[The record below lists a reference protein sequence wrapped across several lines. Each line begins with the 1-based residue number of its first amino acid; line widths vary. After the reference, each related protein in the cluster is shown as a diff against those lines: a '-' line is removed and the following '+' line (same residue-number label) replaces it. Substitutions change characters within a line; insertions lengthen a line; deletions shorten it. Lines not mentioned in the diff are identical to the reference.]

1 MRKRCLHG
9 TWNGFS
15 RCRRCCCFF
24 CFVFFSLCFLSF
36 TTSLWVTLSFP
47 ECLRSVWDFFF
58 FSSLFIYSSSFDL
71 TLIWSVY
78 ITLLPP
84 PTEATLELL
93 LQHKKK
99 RPKKK
104 KHLEHFYFGETSQ
117 LSVSHFQNR
126 VRERYRRIIVR
137 SDNVS
142 AFLRLDQ
149 CFESS
154 YENIVPLSVS
164 MECFLTA

>member
-1 MRKRCLHG
+1 MEWLFTLSSLLLFFLFRFFFPLFSFFHHLIVSHVE
-9 TWNGFS
+9 FS
-15 RCRRCCCFF
+15 RMF
-24 CFVFFSLCFLSF
+24 
-36 TTSLWVTLSFP
+36 
-47 ECLRSVWDFFF
+47 EICLRFFF

>member
-1 MRKRCLHG
+1 MAFHVVVVVVVFFVSFFYPLFSFFHHLIVSHVE
-9 TWNGFS
+9 FS
-15 RCRRCCCFF
+15 RMF
-24 CFVFFSLCFLSF
+24 
-36 TTSLWVTLSFP
+36 
-47 ECLRSVWDFFF
+47 EICLRFFF
-58 FSSLFIYSSSFDL
+58 FPAYLSIPLH
-71 TLIWSVY
+71 LIWLWFDRC
-78 ITLLPP
+78 TLHCCHHRRRRLWSFFYS
-84 PTEATLELL
+84 T
-93 LQHKKK
+93 KKK
-99 RPKKK
+99 DRKK

>member
-1 MRKRCLHG
+1 MAFHVVVVVVV
-9 TWNGFS
+9 
-15 RCRRCCCFF
+15 FF
-24 CFVFFSLCFLSF
+24 VSFFFPFVFFLSPPHCE
-36 TTSLWVTLSFP
+36 SRWVFP
-47 ECLRSVWDFFF
+47 NVWDLFEIFFF

>member
-1 MRKRCLHG
+1 MAFHVVVVVVV
-9 TWNGFS
+9 
-15 RCRRCCCFF
+15 FF
-24 CFVFFSLCFLSF
+24 VSFFFPFVFFLSPPHCE
-36 TTSLWVTLSFP
+36 SRWVFP
-47 ECLRSVWDFFF
+47 NVWDLFEIFF

>member
-1 MRKRCLHG
+1 MEWLF
-9 TWNGFS
+9 TLS
-15 RCRRCCCFF
+15 SLLLFF
-24 CFVFFSLCFLSF
+24 LFRFFFPFVFFLSPPHCE
-36 TTSLWVTLSFP
+36 SRWVFP
-47 ECLRSVWDFFF
+47 NVWDLFEIFFF
-58 FSSLFIYSSSFDL
+58 FPAYLSIPLH
-71 TLIWSVY
+71 LIWLWFDRC
-78 ITLLPP
+78 TLHCCHHRRRRLWSFFYS
-84 PTEATLELL
+84 T
-93 LQHKKK
+93 KKK
-99 RPKKK
+99 DRKK